1 MEEGLQGSGPKLG
14 PADRDRDRLPGA
26 GIRGQSKAE
35 GQKQEGVIGTRFHL
49 LPFLGMTP
57 AEVVTRGWD

>member
-1 MEEGLQGSGPKLG
+1 MKEGLQGSGPKFR

-26 GIRGQSKAE
+26 GIRGQSK
-35 GQKQEGVIGTRFHL
+35 GQKQEGIIGTHFYL